1 VAGRPAQ
8 PVELTDVD
16 HPETLEAKIRRL
28 QQLAIHGRRAL
39 TALGEPDRTSLET
52 EALTGL
58 ERELAAQEELVA
70 ECRRL
75 DSNLPQTRQQW
86 QDWLDNLPDK
96 SRSAARLALGR
107 LEAAL
112 REASRVE
119 AEVQD
124 RLGRMRDEL
133 RPRLERIQAGHRVLK
148 AYAGARLNFPRL
160 LDREG

>member
-58 ERELAAQEELVA
+58 ERELAA
-70 ECRRL
+70 
-75 DSNLPQTRQQW
+75 
-86 QDWLDNLPDK
+86 
-96 SRSAARLALGR
+96 RLAG
-107 LEAAL
+107 
-112 REASRVE
+112 
-119 AEVQD
+119 
-124 RLGRMRDEL
+124 
-133 RPRLERIQAGHRVLK
+133 
-148 AYAGARLNFPRL
+148 
-160 LDREG
+160 